1 MARLP
6 YNKDASGLASNGF
19 DVMRAVQAGYAVV
32 VQDTRGR
39 FASDGRFTPFVH
51 EACDGADT
59 IDWAAG
65 QPWSTGAVGMVGGSY
80 LGATQW
86 ATASQDPA
94 ALRAIAP
101 VVTADQYYDG
111 WVYQGGAFQLG
122 FNLWWTLTILAP
134 GELRRRR
141 ADGDPAAAARLG
153 ELIAAAD
160 HPDRLFQR
168 LPLRGLPELAGLAD
182 YYDDWLAHPTYD
194 AFWKA
199 SAPREAWT
207 QITVPALNVGGWFDV
222 FLQGTIAN
230 YAGMRANGASE
241 EARRRQRLVIGP
253 WAHGALSGTFP
264 ERTFGITAGI
274 DGAIDL
280 SGLQLQWFDWLLKH
294 EETALDPDRPVRL
307 FVMGP
312 NVWRDEADWPLPQ
325 TDYVD
330 WFLHSNGRANTG
342 AGDGTLAT
350 SAPRDDEPSDVYL
363 YDPRRPVPTN
373 GGASFLPGL
382 FIGANSGPRDQRD
395 IETRAD
401 VLCYTSDP
409 LPRPLE
415 VIGPLTVVLH
425 ASSSARDTD
434 FTAKLVDVAADGR
447 ATSVSDGIL
456 RSRYRESLSAPSPL
470 RPGEVYQ
477 LPISLGATAI
487 VFAAG
492 HRIRLEISSSNFPR
506 FDRNTNSGGTIAEE
520 GTSDMRPAL
529 NQVHHRTG
537 HPSRLILPVI
547 SR

>member
-1 MARLP
+1 
-6 YNKDASGLASNGF
+6 
-19 DVMRAVQAGYAVV
+19 
-32 VQDTRGR
+32 
-39 FASDGRFTPFVH
+39 
-51 EACDGADT
+51 
-59 IDWAAG
+59 
-65 QPWSTGAVGMVGGSY
+65 
-80 LGATQW
+80 
-86 ATASQDPA
+86 
-94 ALRAIAP
+94 
-101 VVTADQYYDG
+101 
-111 WVYQGGAFQLG
+111 LG

-168 LPLRGLPELAGLAD
+168 LPLRGLPELSGLAD